1 MQTQNQNRS
10 QSAPNKEA
18 GGGWMGPLVVRLQL
32 MRGYYAAA
40 RRDGHGR
47 LKCLHAAWW
56 ITRSEWWH
64 CSLCGTPVALHPSDK
79 PIGCHKDGCEN
90 IGIHLL
96 QGKGRWHSSHNA
108 ESIHPE
114 SKL

>member
-1 MQTQNQNRS
+1 MQIEKQNRS
-10 QSAPNKEA
+10 QPATNRGA
-18 GGGWMGPLVVRLQL
+18 GKGWVGRLVVRLQL
-32 MRGYYAAA
+32 VRGYYAAA
-40 RRDGHGR
+40 RRDGHAR

-108 ESIHPE
+108 
-114 SKL
+114 